1 MYVIELFGGYTARRK
16 NTNVMY
22 YSKSSNDNM
31 NVLNLIRW
39 GNSQANTLSALSF
52 MPTAFFPFSSIVFAL
67 DAIDKK
73 NHPQ

>member
-39 GNSQANTLSALSF
+39 GNSQANTLGTVIYANSF
-52 MPTAFFPFSSIVFAL
+52 FFHFQV
-67 DAIDKK
+67 
-73 NHPQ
+73 